1 MSAALPPALERSASS
16 GSTTPVPR
24 LISVPRGFA
33 GEEGPEVWSRLR
45 ATPRPDELE
54 QPVSSLRGVGPALSK
69 RLDKLG
75 LSTVG
80 ELLLHR
86 PHRYETAVP
95 ERRIA
100 GPMARRAAAIAG
112 GDRGVPVRRAPRNP
126 AAVHAR
132 GGRATRQG
140 T

>member
-33 GEEGPEVWSRLR
+33 GEEGPEVWPRLR
-45 ATPRPDELE
+45 ASSRPDELE

-75 LSTVG
+75 LRTVG

-95 ERRIA
+95 ERRDAHPLA
-100 GPMARRAAAIAG
+100 GQGAASAAG
-112 GDRGVPVRRAPRNP
+112 GT
-126 AAVHAR
+126 AV
-132 GGRATRQG
+132 
-140 T
+140 

>member
-33 GEEGPEVWSRLR
+33 GEEGPDVWPRLR
-45 ATPRPDELE
+45 ASPRPDELE
-54 QPVSSLRGVGPALSK
+54 QPVSSLRGVGPALRK

-75 LSTVG
+75 LRTVG

-86 PHRYETAVP
+86 PHRYQTALP
-95 ERRIA
+95 QR
-100 GPMARRAAAIAG
+100 RRACLPAGAGAALRAG
-112 GDRGVPVRRAPRNP
+112 VIRGA
-126 AAVHAR
+126 
-132 GGRATRQG
+132 
-140 T
+140 